1 VGTTIYTFT
10 PSGTQCA
17 TTATLNITVNAIL
30 GPTINCGVSTTSGV
44 IFNWTAVTGATGYT
58 VSYQINANPIVIIGA
73 IGNVLTYPVPGL
85 AGGDNVKIILIP
97 TGGAG
102 TCFSANTATCTA
114 AACTPPTVTVGGPNS
129 VCQSASP
136 AAIVLSGASVGGGA
150 TTGAWS
156 ITSGGGTLSSTAQ
169 TGSPSTVTY
178 TPAVNFTGTV
188 TLTLT
193 TNAPG
198 SCPGVS
204 ATRII
209 TVNPKPAP
217 ILIYHN

>member
-1 VGTTIYTFT
+1 M
-10 PSGTQCA
+10 
-17 TTATLNITVNAIL
+17 
-30 GPTINCGVSTTSGV
+30 
-44 IFNWTAVTGATGYT
+44 
-58 VSYQINANPIVIIGA
+58 
-73 IGNVLTYPVPGL
+73 YPVTAL
-85 AGGDNVKIILIP
+85 AGGDNVKITVTP

-102 TCFSANTATCTA
+102 TCFTSNTATCTA
-114 AACTPPTVTVGGPNS
+114 TTCTPPTVTVGGPNS
-129 VCQSASP
+129 VCQSATP
-136 AAIVLSGASVGGGA
+136 AAIILSGAGVGGGA

-178 TPAVNFTGTV
+178 TPAAGFTGTV

-198 SCPGVS
+198 TCPGVS
-204 ATRII
+204 AARTI
-209 TVNPKPAP
+209 TITPKPAA